1 MKSSRYRAKS
11 KNLILVMLLGLFGL
25 AAYFGWT
32 SYQIMS
38 TWKSSQ
44 ATPGDCIIVL
54 GAAVW
59 NGKPSPAMRERLDVA
74 LELYREG
81 MAGQMIVSGGV
92 GQGEKSEA
100 EVMKDYLVRKGV
112 PAERIHLEDQARNTW
127 ENLRFSQ
134 RIMEE
139 QAWDTTIIVTH
150 GFHAHRSLKMAE
162 DLGIQAS
169 AEPVM
174 LTPLNIVY
182 YTLRECAA
190 LAEYSL
196 RKYGLDGGLAD
207 VRSRLFREQAATE

>member
-1 MKSSRYRAKS
+1 MKSLRLLQRS
-11 KNLILVMLLGLFGL
+11 KNLILFFLLSFLVLTG
-25 AAYFGWT
+25 YFGWT
-32 SYQIMS
+32 SYQIVS
-38 TWKSSQ
+38 TWKSSEG
-44 ATPGDCIIVL
+44 TPSDCIIVL

-74 LELYREG
+74 LELFQAG
-81 MAGQMIVSGGV
+81 MASQIIVSGGI

-100 EVMKDYLVRKGV
+100 EVMKEYLVQQGV
-112 PAERIHLEDQARNTW
+112 PAQVVHLEDQARSTW

-139 QAWDTTIIVTH
+139 QAWSTAIIVTH
-150 GFHAHRSLKMAE
+150 GFHTHRSLKMAE

-169 AEPVM
+169 AEPVT

-182 YTLRECAA
+182 YTLRECVA

-196 RKYGLDGGLAD
+196 KKYGLDSGLAD
-207 VRSRLFREQAATE
+207 VRLNREQAAAE